1 MQPAVKHYLTTLTPL
16 RGIAALLVVIFH
28 ANLQFPIMP
37 PGYTHLISSG
47 WLWVDFFFVLS
58 GFVIAYAYGDEFRDS
73 LSRGSYWQ
81 YIRSRFA
88 RIYPLHLFTL
98 VWALIVSL
106 IIRSLATGLDP
117 FFAAIFNPA
126 AAPACLLLI
135 QSLNLYIT
143 APLNTPSWSLSTEW
157 WVYMVFPLLMPLF
170 ARQKMTGRIL
180 TLLVIAALY
189 VVLKFVLGPLESFD
203 GSPTLDLITKFAIF
217 RCLGGFLLGML
228 LHGFYEARTGH
239 RIFKNSGC
247 FVVLS
252 LATLAAMHFG
262 MPDLLIVALFPLVL
276 LSAVYNTTG
285 VKKVLDKP
293 FLQRLGDWSF
303 SIYMVHM
310 PISFT
315 FDIWEVS
322 KDPGLYKD
330 FMAFISRPP
339 DYGHGLLVCALLVGA
354 TLLVAPLTYRF
365 VELPC
370 RTWINRRWS
379 RPEKVPVTAAR

>member
-1 MQPAVKHYLTTLTPL
+1 VTPNVKNYLTTLTPL
-16 RGIAALLVVIFH
+16 RGIAALVVAVYHFEVVAH
-28 ANLQFPIMP
+28 FVAPESSMFLRK
-37 PGYTHLISSG
+37 GYLM
-47 WLWVDFFFVLS
+47 VDLFFILS
-58 GFVIAYAYGDEFRDS
+58 GFIMLHVYGSTFQNRITRRNLANFS
-73 LSRGSYWQ
+73 VA
-81 YIRSRFA
+81 RFA

-126 AAPACLLLI
+126 AAPACLLLV

-157 WVYMVFPLLMPLF
+157 WVYMVFPLLMPF
-170 ARQKMTGRIL
+170 FTRQKMKGRLLI
-180 TLLVIAALY
+180 LLVIATLY

-203 GSPTLDLITKFAIF
+203 GSPTLNLITKFAIF

-228 LHGFYEARTGH
+228 LHGFYEARTGY
-239 RIFKNSGC
+239 RIFKHNGC

-276 LSAVYNTTG
+276 LSAAYNTTG

-293 FLQRLGDWSF
+293 VLQRLGDWSF
-303 SIYMVHM
+303 SIYMAHM

-322 KDPGLYKD
+322 KDSGLYKD

-339 DYGHGLLVCALLVGA
+339 DYGHGLLVCALLVAA

-365 VELPC
+365 VEVPC
-370 RTWINRRWS
+370 RT
-379 RPEKVPVTAAR
+379 